1 MNSGLKVY
9 NQNKV
14 LTIDNTYRGIA
25 LKRIIKATDLQAR
38 EDVLCFINPSEG
50 FATGNLKTR
59 AVSTVADEFRMVAI
73 GPVDK
78 LYLGNIQII
87 KKNKELLLAYRDEA
101 DIEGISVYTYGYYT
115 PKQSDDCG
123 LQVYNSDG
131 KLVFD
136 SNQAPLLLH
145 ASTISE
151 DSYDNG
157 ANITDR
163 DYNATTKAIM
173 ISPDVEVLGAN
184 GKPFADF
191 IQFYVRYGYAPGRRT
206 YLYAAWPSSL
216 NASSVRNASITHM
229 LVDTKYHTR

>member
-14 LTIDNTYRGIA
+14 LTIDDTYRGIA
-25 LKRIIKATDLQAR
+25 LKRIIKATDLQTR
-38 EDVLCFINPSEG
+38 EDVLCFIKPYEG
-50 FATGNLKTR
+50 FTTGNLKTR

-78 LYLGNIQII
+78 LDERNIQII

-101 DIEGISVYTYGYYT
+101 DIEGISIYTYGYYT
-115 PKQSDDCG
+115 PKQSSNCG

-136 SNQAPLLLH
+136 SNQVPLLLH

-151 DSYDNG
+151 NYYDNSTY
-157 ANITDR
+157 ITDT
-163 DYNATTKAIM
+163 DYDATTKAIM
-173 ISPDVEVLGAN
+173 ISPDVEVLGIN
-184 GKPFADF
+184 GEPFDTF
-191 IQFYVRYGYAPGRRT
+191 MQFYVHRGNQRSVR
-206 YLYAAWPSSL
+206 LYAAWPSGL
-216 NASSVRNASITHM
+216 TASSVRNASITHM